1 MFRRFKDRAEAGQI
15 LAKAL
20 HRYADRDNILVLALP
35 RGGVP
40 VAFEVARKLN
50 APLDVLVVRKL
61 GVPGQPELAMG
72 AVASGRILVINPEV
86 VDALGIS
93 GTTIHEVAEVQHREV
108 SRREQ
113 LFRGD
118 RPVPDVQSR
127 VVIVVDD
134 GLATGST
141 MRAAISALHQQEP
154 ALIVVA
160 VPTAP
165 VKTVRMLLQIADRV
179 VCLTRPDP
187 FEAISRS
194 YDNFE
199 QVNDDEVRRLL
210 EASRRPARERKRILR
225 KSMRP
230 AATAPAEES

>member
-1 MFRRFKDRAEAGQI
+1 MFRRFKDRTEAGQI

-20 HRYADRDNILVLALP
+20 HRYADRDNVLVLALP

-72 AVASGRILVINPEV
+72 AVASGKILVINPDV

-93 GTTIHEVAEVQHREV
+93 DITIHDAAEVQHREV

-118 RPVPDVQSR
+118 RPVPDVHSR

-134 GLATGST
+134 GVATGST
-141 MRAAISALHQQEP
+141 MRAAVSALHQQEP

-165 VKTVRMLLQIADRV
+165 MKTVRMLRQVADRV
-179 VCLTRPDP
+179 VCLTTPDP
-187 FEAISRS
+187 FEAIRQS
-194 YDNFE
+194 YDSFE
-199 QVNDDEVRRLL
+199 QVSDDEVRRLL
-210 EASRRPARERKRILR
+210 EASRRLALERKRLSR
-225 KSMRP
+225 KSMHP
-230 AATAPAEES
+230 AATAPAEQS